1 MPLTEQ
7 EHIDYMH
14 GILFR
19 YLLGISDLADRNF
32 LMTGGRVISMDEDVE
47 GRVMDLYVTV
57 QKNKAS
63 FLHKWLQNGYENLS
77 VSEWKVMSLSATV

>member
-7 EHIDYMH
+7 ECIDYVH

-32 LMTGGRVISMDEDVE
+32 LMTGGRVISIDEDVE

-57 QKNKAS
+57 QKKNAS
-63 FLHKWLQNGYENLS
+63 FLQKWLQTGYESLS
-77 VSEWKVMSLSATV
+77 VSEWKVMYPKRIA